1 MENKNALTYSYTP
14 GEVKN
19 FHILGRSPLLQDG
32 SLVMFWTAS
41 GIEMRTAA
49 CEIRAELEAD
59 YSTLEPWVSVWVNG
73 AFVARFMLE
82 KGRHSYCLFRTL
94 ETAAPYTIRL
104 LKESQAMSGD
114 DDHSLILR
122 SVTAK
127 SALAKDDVF
136 LPTEEKKMNIEFVG
150 DSLTTGEGLAG
161 APGEMDWIPAWMSV
175 RGGYA
180 LATADMMRADFHLL
194 SQSGWGVVT
203 AWDNDRGGA
212 MPACYE
218 AVCGLANG
226 AKNEALGSKKPWD
239 FSSWKA
245 DVVIVNLGTNDSGAY
260 RSNPAKRQ
268 ADGTMWKLTD
278 LNQLRQGVTDFLRKI
293 RKNNPAARIIWAYG
307 MCSFD
312 QGDVIQAGF
321 DDYVRES
328 GDKAASFVRLEP
340 QSLETEDERGSR
352 QHPGPVTHLRAARKL
367 CEEIRG
373 SGSTPATKTSSRGSA
388 Q

>member
-1 MENKNALTYSYTP
+1 MGNETLSTYTYKP
-14 GEVKN
+14 GELKN
-19 FHILGRSPLLQDG
+19 SRILGRSPLKDG

-41 GIEMRTAA
+41 GMELKTAA
-49 CEIRAELEAD
+49 CELRAELEAD

-82 KGRHSYCLFRTL
+82 KGRRTYSLFRTL
-94 ETAAPYTIRL
+94 TTAAPYTIRL

-114 DDHSLILR
+114 DDHSLILH
-122 SVTAK
+122 SITAK
-127 SALAKDDVF
+127 SSLAKDEVF
-136 LPTEEKKMNIEFVG
+136 LPVEEKKLNIEFVG

-175 RGGYA
+175 RNNYA
-180 LATADMMRADFHLL
+180 LMTADMLGADFHLL
-194 SQSGWGVVT
+194 SQSGWGVT
-203 AWDNDRGGA
+203 CSWDNDRAGA
-212 MPACYE
+212 MPDYYE
-218 AVCGLANG
+218 QVCGLAKG
-226 AKNEALGSKKPWD
+226 EKNEALGSRKPWD

-245 DVVIVNLGTNDSGAY
+245 DVVVVNLGTNDSGAY
-260 RSNPAKRQ
+260 RTNPPKAQ

-278 LNQLRQGVTDFLRKI
+278 LGLLRQGVADFLRKI
-293 RKNNPAARIIWAYG
+293 RRNNPAACIIWVYG

-328 GDKAASFVRLEP
+328 GDRAATFIRLDP
-340 QSLETEDERGSR
+340 QSLEGEDERGSR

-367 CEEIRG
+367 CEEIG
-373 SGSTPATKTSSRGSA
+373 K
-388 Q
+388 

>member
-1 MENKNALTYSYTP
+1 MGNKTLSTYTYKP
-14 GEVKN
+14 GELKN
-19 FHILGRSPLLQDG
+19 SLILGRSPLLQDG

-41 GIEMRTAA
+41 GIELRTAA
-49 CEIRAELEAD
+49 CEIQAELEAG

-82 KGRHSYCLFRTL
+82 KGRRIYRLFRTL

-114 DDHSLILR
+114 DDHFLILH
-122 SVTAK
+122 SITAT
-127 SALAKDDVF
+127 SALAKDEVF
-136 LPTEEKKMNIEFVG
+136 LPVEKKKLNIEFVG

-175 RGGYA
+175 RNNYA
-180 LATADMMRADFHLL
+180 LMTADMLGADFHLL
-194 SQSGWGVVT
+194 SQSGWGVT
-203 AWDNDRGGA
+203 CSWDNDRACA
-212 MPACYE
+212 MPDYYE
-218 AVCGLANG
+218 QVCGLAKG
-226 AKNEALGSKKPWD
+226 EKNEALGSRKPWD

-245 DVVIVNLGTNDSGAY
+245 DVVVVNLGTNDSGAY
-260 RSNPAKRQ
+260 RTNPPKAQ

-278 LNQLRQGVTDFLRKI
+278 LGLLRQGVADFLRKI
-293 RKNNPAARIIWAYG
+293 RRNNPAARIIWVYG

-328 GDKAASFVRLEP
+328 GDRAATFIRLDP
-340 QSLETEDERGSR
+340 QSLEGEDERGSR

-367 CEEIRG
+367 CEEI
-373 SGSTPATKTSSRGSA
+373 SRI
-388 Q
+388 

>member
-1 MENKNALTYSYTP
+1 MGNENLSTFTYKP
-14 GEVKN
+14 GELKN
-19 FHILGRSPLLQDG
+19 SLILGRSPLKDG

-41 GIEMRTAA
+41 GMELKTVA
-49 CEIRAELEAD
+49 CEVQAELEAD

-82 KGRHSYCLFRTL
+82 KGRRTYSLFRTL
-94 ETAAPYTIRL
+94 TTAAPYTIRL

-114 DDHSLILR
+114 DDHSLILH
-122 SVTAK
+122 SITAK
-127 SALAKDDVF
+127 SSLAKDEVF
-136 LPTEEKKMNIEFVG
+136 LPVEKKKLNIEFVG

-175 RGGYA
+175 RSGYA
-180 LATADMMRADFHLL
+180 LTTADMLGADFHLL
-194 SQSGWGVVT
+194 SQSGWGVVCS
-203 AWDNDRGGA
+203 WDNDRDCA
-212 MPACYE
+212 MPSYYE
-218 AVCGLANG
+218 AVCGLAKG
-226 AKNEALGSKKPWD
+226 SKNEALGAQKPWD

-245 DVVIVNLGTNDSGAY
+245 DVVVVNLGTNDSGAY
-260 RSNPAKRQ
+260 RTNPPKAQ

-278 LNQLRQGVTDFLRKI
+278 LGLLRKGVADFLRKI
-293 RKNNPAARIIWAYG
+293 RRNNPAARIIWVYG

-328 GDKAASFVRLEP
+328 GDRAATFIRLDP
-340 QSLETEDERGSR
+340 QSLEGEDEHGSR

-367 CEEIRG
+367 CEEIRALQAEG
-373 SGSTPATKTSSRGSA
+373 ADKT
-388 Q
+388 